1 MWLTLER
8 QGAAHGLCREEYLHQ
23 CRKSESVNYFWYR
36 ASLKK
41 GFDYRPCLAALGQ
54 IGHNSHMR
62 RTSLADA
69 KAHLSELV
77 DQAEH
82 HGKRIMI
89 LRHGKPAA
97 ALVPVEVIAAKRPKP
112 LSEQAATR
120 SLQAFIAEFSMPDA
134 STSAVDDLLQG
145 RR

>member
-1 MWLTLER
+1 V
-8 QGAAHGLCREEYLHQ
+8 
-23 CRKSESVNYFWYR
+23 RK
-36 ASLKK
+36 
-41 GFDYRPCLAALGQ
+41 
-54 IGHNSHMR
+54 
-62 RTSLADA
+62 TSLAEA

-97 ALVPVEVIAAKRPKP
+97 AIVPVGVAAPARKRAKVLSDDEVRRSVDAFGAA
-112 LSEQAATR
+112 E
-120 SLQAFIAEFSMPDA
+120 PDV
-134 STSAVDDLLQG
+134 SAVEDLLAS